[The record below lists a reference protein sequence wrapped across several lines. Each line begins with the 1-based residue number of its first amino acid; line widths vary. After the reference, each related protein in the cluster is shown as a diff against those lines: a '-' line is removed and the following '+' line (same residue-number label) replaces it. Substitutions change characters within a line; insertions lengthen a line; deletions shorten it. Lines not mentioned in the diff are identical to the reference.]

1 VVVVVV
7 RLLSMFVCSYGGYRI
22 AALLNE
28 NYILRNP
35 QQALA
40 IIVSII
46 LGLLIGYVLGG
57 VLGRYSASALGGL
70 DTLVFK
76 ASGADIFLIIMG
88 ALAGLLIALL
98 PSVALLHFAWPGYV
112 ISLILFLF
120 GGFIGGRMSYIKR
133 SELAAMFKLGGVSG
147 HAVPGSNARI
157 LDTSVIIDGRVVD
170 IAKAGFLDGTMVV
183 PRFVLEELQSVA
195 DSADNLKRS
204 RGRRGLD
211 VLNSLQRLDNVRIEI
226 TDQDFPEVTG
236 VDSKLTTLSKVTG
249 MPMVT
254 NDFNLNR
261 VAELQGVQILNINE
275 LAGALRPVVLPGEE
289 MQVKIIREGK
299 ESGQGVGYLD
309 DGTMI
314 VVEHGKK
321 AIGSESTVVAT
332 SVLQTPAGKM
342 IFTELKEDAQE
353 R

>member
-1 VVVVVV
+1 
-7 RLLSMFVCSYGGYRI
+7 
-22 AALLNE
+22 
-28 NYILRNP
+28 
-35 QQALA
+35 
-40 IIVSII
+40 
-46 LGLLIGYVLGG
+46 
-57 VLGRYSASALGGL
+57 
-70 DTLVFK
+70 
-76 ASGADIFLIIMG
+76 
-88 ALAGLLIALL
+88 
-98 PSVALLHFAWPGYV
+98 
-112 ISLILFLF
+112 
-120 GGFIGGRMSYIKR
+120 
-133 SELAAMFKLGGVSG
+133 MFKLGGVSG

>member
-7 RLLSMFVCSYGGYRI
+7 RLLSMVVCSYGGYRI

-28 NYILRNP
+28 NYVLRNP

-57 VLGRYSASALGGL
+57 VLGRHSASALGGL
-70 DTLVFK
+70 DAIVFK
-76 ASGADIFLIIMG
+76 ASGADIFFIIMG
-88 ALAGLLIALL
+88 ALAGLLVALL

-120 GGFIGGRMSYIKR
+120 GGFVGGRMAYIKR
-133 SELAAMFKLGGVSG
+133 AELAAMFKLGGISG
-147 HAVPGSNARI
+147 HAAPGSSARI
-157 LDTSVIIDGRVVD
+157 LDTSVIIDGRIAD

-226 TDQDFPEVTG
+226 TDQDFPEVMG

-289 MQVKIIREGK
+289 MLVKIIREGK
-299 ESGQGVGYLD
+299 EPGQGVGYLD